1 MSLMEITEGG
11 RRHDQNTVPQVLA
24 DSSVN
29 ALLTPI
35 LPVIKPVLLANVNL
49 DSEDH
54 LYVGCHLSTYLL
66 SRIYLG
72 SVDASN
78 DKRGSR
84 SQQLEIH
91 CVENV
96 GLDGKPHIYN
106 KRHYSVTL
114 ENVVEIRN

>member
-1 MSLMEITEGG
+1 MEITEGG

-29 ALLTPI
+29 ALLTHTF
-35 LPVIKPVLLANVNL
+35 PVTKPVLLANLNL

-54 LYVGCHLSTYLL
+54 PYVGCHLSTYLL
-66 SRIYLG
+66 LSIYLG

-78 DKRGSR
+78 DKGSSW
-84 SQQLEIH
+84 SQQLKIH

-96 GLDGKPHIYN
+96 GLDGKPHYI
-106 KRHYSVTL
+106 
-114 ENVVEIRN
+114 